1 LSAALPR
8 PSVGILATGGPP
20 GALADRFGSYP
31 AMFRRLLGEA
41 AFDYTDFDVRAGALP
56 AAAETCAAYIVTGSP
71 SGAYDADPWI
81 ADLRA
86 FLAVAK
92 GRAALVGVCF
102 GHQIMAQAF
111 GGRVIKSP
119 KGWGIGL
126 HDYAVRCPEPWM
138 APGPLITAPASHQDQ
153 VVALPPGARVLA
165 GSDFTPNGMLAYD
178 DQPAISIQLHPEF
191 DPAYAKALI
200 DGRRGRLFAEEAANR
215 AIDSL
220 DGPNDTQR
228 IGDWIGQFLREH
240 AGAR

>member
-1 LSAALPR
+1 
-8 PSVGILATGGPP
+8 
-20 GALADRFGSYP
+20 
-31 AMFRRLLGEA
+31 
-41 AFDYTDFDVRAGALP
+41 
-56 AAAETCAAYIVTGSP
+56 
-71 SGAYDADPWI
+71 
-81 ADLRA
+81 
-86 FLAVAK
+86 
-92 GRAALVGVCF
+92 
-102 GHQIMAQAF
+102 
-111 GGRVIKSP
+111 
-119 KGWGIGL
+119 
-126 HDYAVRCPEPWM
+126 M
-138 APGPLITAPASHQDQ
+138 APGPLIAAPASHQDQ

-200 DGRRGRLFAEEAANR
+200 DGRRGRLFAEDEANR

>member
-1 LSAALPR
+1 LK
-8 PSVGILATGGPP
+8 VGILKTGRPP
-20 GALADRFGSYP
+20 RAEIPNFGTYP
-31 AMFRRLLGEA
+31 DMFQRLLGLDAYDWRVFA
-41 AFDYTDFDVRAGALP
+41 ADEGELP
-56 AAAETCAAYIVTGSP
+56 GSP
-71 SGAYDADPWI
+71 TACDAYLITGGANGAYDPDPWI
-81 ADLRA
+81 GATMDFLRA
-86 FLAVAK
+86 AR
-92 GRAALVGVCF
+92 GQAALVGVCL
-102 GHQIMAQAF
+102 GHQLMAQAF

-126 HDYAVRCPEPWM
+126 HDYAVRGPEPWM

-200 DGRRGRLFAEEAANR
+200 DGRRGRLFAEEAATR

>member
-1 LSAALPR
+1 LSARAKIRLG
-8 PSVGILATGGPP
+8 VLQTGAPP
-20 GALADRFGSYP
+20 GALGERFGSYP
-31 AMFRRLLGEA
+31 SMFRHLLGETD
-41 AFDYTDFDVRAGALP
+41 FDFTDFDVRAGALP
-56 AAAETCAAYIVTGSP
+56 PAADACAAYVVTGSP
-71 SGAYDADPWI
+71 SGVYDDDAWI

-86 FLAVAK
+86 FLVAAK

-111 GGRVIKSP
+111 DGQVVKAS

-126 HDYAVRCPEPWM
+126 HAYAVRGPEPWM
-138 APGPLITAPASHQDQ
+138 EPGPIIAAPASHQDQ

-191 DPAYAKALI
+191 DPDYAKALI
-200 DGRRGRLFAEEAANR
+200 EGRRGRLFAEDQADR

-220 DGPNDTQR
+220 DGPNDRHR
-228 IGDWIGQFLREH
+228 IGAWIGQFLRER